1 MVSHGKGA
9 RSHER
14 QHAMTPP
21 VVVLALATGALGP
34 MRIMFDRHLSSSRYQ
49 PARGP
54 CGRMKARDQA
64 GESGPGEEG
73 REASKHSKTMDGG
86 LDVLDIEDF
95 LFLP

>member
-49 PARGP
+49 PARDP

-64 GESGPGEEG
+64 EESGPG
-73 REASKHSKTMDGG
+73 RSKQT
-86 LDVLDIEDF
+86 
-95 LFLP
+95 